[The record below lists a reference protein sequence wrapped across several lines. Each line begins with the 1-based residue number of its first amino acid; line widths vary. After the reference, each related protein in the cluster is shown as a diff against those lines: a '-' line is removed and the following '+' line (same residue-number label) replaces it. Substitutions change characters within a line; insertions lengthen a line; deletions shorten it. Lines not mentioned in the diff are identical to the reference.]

1 MTVTMT
7 LLQNQLIENNVINCK
22 YSIFLQFGVWR
33 SLVARCVRDAEV
45 AGSSPATPTNDF
57 RELRNIK
64 LPLFFHWYGFR
75 DGLC

>member
-1 MTVTMT
+1 MLLTPCNLTNYEATGSPRKSEGNT
-7 LLQNQLIENNVINCK
+7 LN
-22 YSIFLQFGVWR
+22 S
-33 SLVARCVRDAEV
+33 VRDAEV
-45 AGSSPATPTNDF
+45 AGSSPATPTIDF